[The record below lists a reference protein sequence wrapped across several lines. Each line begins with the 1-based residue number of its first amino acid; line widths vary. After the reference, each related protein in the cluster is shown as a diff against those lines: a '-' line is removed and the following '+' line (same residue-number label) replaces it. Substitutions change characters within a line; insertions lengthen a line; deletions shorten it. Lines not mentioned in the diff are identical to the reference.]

1 MNLIVWSTVIWTVP
15 SVWLGFCV
23 GSSKHAGLKSLLL
36 GTQTLDV
43 QVIVQTPFPSANHST
58 SSAATPPPPPPLPAA
73 LETQRRGLRKAAR
86 SPSVSEKGKAAHLK
100 QQPEGSS
107 STSSSSTSSGGSKNS
122 SNAASSSDDDD
133 VAVGPHVELLKQ
145 LPFVA
150 DADVDLLATYLRM
163 SLGGVMVILALLALV
178 GTCLGGGGGVHRFAC
193 PSKSGG
199 ARRQSCGS
207 CLAWFAVSAC
217 AFSSGYIFLANVG
230 AGVAVTSF
238 FAISVFLGIET
249 RRALPTA
256 IVLGGWASL
265 APLLAYW
272 SADGGLP
279 GVRLLLVLPGLWL
292 GSLAA
297 PWLSKGFG
305 GRGDLFVFSLLLLV
319 VGTGVVSWGAVH
331 LQYNQPDMVVY
342 SSPLFGT
349 PQVKG

>member
-1 MNLIVWSTVIWTVP
+1 VNLVVWSTVVWTVP
-15 SVWLGFCV
+15 SVWLGFFV

-36 GTQTLDV
+36 GTQTLNV
-43 QVIVQTPFPSANHST
+43 QVVVRTPILSTNHSAT
-58 SSAATPPPPPPLPAA
+58 SAVTPPPPP
-73 LETQRRGLRKAAR
+73 EDEKQHRRLRKAGAAANEQGADAQQKQR
-86 SPSVSEKGKAAHLK
+86 TKGSNSAD
-100 QQPEGSS
+100 GSNS
-107 STSSSSTSSGGSKNS
+107 GNSNNITS
-122 SNAASSSDDDD
+122 SSSDDDD
-133 VAVGPHVELLKQ
+133 IAVGPHVELLKQ

-163 SLGGVMVILALLALV
+163 SLGGVMVILAMLALV

-217 AFSSGYIFLANVG
+217 AFSSGYLFLANVG

-238 FAISVFLGIET
+238 FAISVFLGVET

-265 APLLAYW
+265 APLLAYRT
-272 SADGGLP
+272 ADGGLP

-292 GSLAA
+292 GSLVA

-305 GRGDLFVFSLLLLV
+305 GRGDLFVFSVLLLV

-331 LQYNQPDMVVY
+331 LQYSQPDMAVD

-349 PQVKG
+349 PQVMAERITVSCY